1 MDWKG
6 GFTLVEMLVVILII
20 GMLAALVVVNVT
32 GHVGT
37 SAEKITRAMIAQLRG
52 QVDVFKLNQGRYP
65 DRLEELVQAGYLHEM
80 PLDGWGHPYVYRVPG
95 PDGRP
100 FEVLSWGADGKE
112 GTEDDLSS
120 RPRI

>member
-1 MDWKG
+1 MRKTH
-6 GFTLVEMLVVILII
+6 GFTLVEMLVVVLII
-20 GMLAALVVVNVT
+20 GLLAAFVVVNVT
-32 GHVGT
+32 RHVGPT
-37 SAEKITRAMIAQLRG
+37 AEKITRAMIAQLRG

-65 DRLEELVQAGYLHEM
+65 ERLEELVRVGYLHEM
-80 PLDGWGHPYVYRVPG
+80 PVDGWGRPYAYRVPG

-120 RPRI
+120 RPRL